1 MSVSQPKYQPKKEI
15 NFPISIMSI
24 KRNSNNDKIS
34 LANLVDNVNNNFKI
48 YKFMFDNSN
57 KKMRIACDSK
67 TLGDMVME
75 PSKIDNWL
83 NKNEIAIG
91 VKTGK
96 PVVMMCERMFG

>member
-1 MSVSQPKYQPKKEI
+1 
-15 NFPISIMSI
+15 
-24 KRNSNNDKIS
+24 
-34 LANLVDNVNNNFKI
+34 
-48 YKFMFDNSN
+48 MFDNSN

-91 VKTGK
+91 IKTGK
-96 PVVMMCERMFG
+96 PVVMMCESLFG

>member
-1 MSVSQPKYQPKKEI
+1 
-15 NFPISIMSI
+15 
-24 KRNSNNDKIS
+24 
-34 LANLVDNVNNNFKI
+34 
-48 YKFMFDNSN
+48 MFDNSN

-75 PSKIDNWL
+75 PSKIDNWV

-91 VKTGK
+91 IKTGK